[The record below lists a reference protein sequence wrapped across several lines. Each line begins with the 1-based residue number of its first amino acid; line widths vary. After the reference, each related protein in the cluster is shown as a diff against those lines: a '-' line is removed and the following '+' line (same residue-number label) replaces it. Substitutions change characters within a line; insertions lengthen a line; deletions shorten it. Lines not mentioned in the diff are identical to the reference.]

1 LRSKTEFT
9 KQEWEAFGIK
19 DLRTDHFIKSG
30 DLYFQPAGIA
40 SMLVQFLQLRRVLVI
55 IDGID
60 EAAGHR
66 RMIEKLID
74 DAAQAKDM
82 CLMISTRD
90 YAFKTSRAEK
100 RFCKFEAWGI
110 LPLDEQARNQLIDK
124 RLPDSQA
131 LDFRTQLAAGAQ
143 QTQEMMTSPFLL
155 ALLIE
160 VFKKHKTIPLK
171 RNELYDKQVDATL
184 MRHRFFKHL
193 VSRDTPPVKH
203 REAVGASRSTAT
215 AENEAEITLQTCDK
229 HLVKV
234 PKSIAARSVTINMMI
249 EGAGDEVVPLVD
261 KSCCTLIIIT
271 RVVEYLKRHAEFEA
285 SSTDDE
291 VRISPLLFLRA
302 LCIG

>member
-1 LRSKTEFT
+1 
-9 KQEWEAFGIK
+9 
-19 DLRTDHFIKSG
+19 
-30 DLYFQPAGIA
+30 
-40 SMLVQFLQLRRVLVI
+40 MLVI

-74 DAAQAKDM
+74 DAVEAKDL

-100 RFCKFEAWGI
+100 RFYKFEAWGI
-110 LPLDEQARNQLIDK
+110 LPLDEQGRNQLIDK
-124 RLPDSQA
+124 RLPDRA

-143 QTQEMMTSPFLL
+143 QTQEMITSPFLL

-184 MRHRFFKHL
+184 MRHRCFKHL

-203 REAVGASRSTAT
+203 REAAGASRSMAT
-215 AENEAEITLQTCDK
+215 AEDEADITLQTYDN

-234 PKSIAARSVTINMMI
+234 PKSIAARSGFINMMI

-285 SSTDDE
+285 SSADDE